1 MRSSY
6 PLIIN
11 IRIFLCAQPN
21 SRKISYDSIRKW
33 KRFGFSRIRVLNHSR
48 HPARYP
54 HGKSAAGLFLS
65 RFRRAH
71 VPKIRKRAQVRA
83 VNADINVTVPC
94 IIFGAD
100 SKRQLVAISTPA
112 GCAPSCNFLSPLP
125 FNSFHHWK
133 AEREK
138 NPIQIYP
145 RRLLISRRKSSSP
158 SASTVRATGN
168 YYFPFERR
176 ERVGVFNQRRCI
188 STSFLYRRRRR
199 GK

>member
-100 SKRQLVAISTPA
+100 SKRQLVAISTAA
-112 GCAPSCNFLSPLP
+112 GRAPNCNFLSPPPL
-125 FNSFHHWK
+125 STASIEK
-133 AEREK
+133 RKERK
-138 NPIQIYP
+138 IQSKFT
-145 RRLLISRRKSSSP
+145 RD
-158 SASTVRATGN
+158 A
-168 YYFPFERR
+168 
-176 ERVGVFNQRRCI
+176 C
-188 STSFLYRRRRR
+188 
-199 GK
+199 